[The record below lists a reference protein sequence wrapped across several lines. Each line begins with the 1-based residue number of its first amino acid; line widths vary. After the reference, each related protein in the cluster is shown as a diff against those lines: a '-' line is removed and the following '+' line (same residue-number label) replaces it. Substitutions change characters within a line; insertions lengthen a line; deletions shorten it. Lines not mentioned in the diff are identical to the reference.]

1 VNTTAARGIR
11 VRPVLFALLLALL
24 TAGLVTVGARPALAD
39 TTPCGPD
46 TAYSTCTSAGYTDH
60 GYGALNSNSYW
71 GMATGHECTNY
82 VAYVEE
88 TVNGAPTPGYNL
100 GNAGSWGTNAS
111 ANGVTVNTTPAVGSV
126 AWWTDGYHG
135 ASSLGHVAYVESV
148 NDDGSITVSE
158 DDAGSVGGFEW
169 RTIAAN
175 SGYWPYEF
183 IHFWDPTDLLVARVG
198 NALKAKAGLTDSWSA
213 EATDATDMAASGQRI
228 AYLNTSGNLYAKD
241 GVGGSW
247 NTEVS
252 GTTVDQYAVA
262 PNLLIAREGSTLLGK
277 NGLANSWSTL
287 ATDASNVE
295 ASGQRIAYL
304 NTSGDLYAKDGLGA
318 TWNTEVTTFTV
329 NQYVV
334 TPDLLIVRSG
344 NTLYGKGALTD
355 SWATLATDATDVQA
369 AGTRIAY
376 EDTSGNIKVKN
387 WLTDSW
393 TTETSSVSQY
403 TVTAGNYV
411 LYRTSSDVY
420 GKYGLNDSW
429 TQLATTATD
438 FKATYARFAWL
449 TSSNELYAKDTLGG
463 TAYDELG
470 SVDQYVVS

>member
-1 VNTTAARGIR
+1 MNTTTAGGIR

-100 GNAGSWGTNAS
+100 GDAGSWGTNAS
-111 ANGVTVNTTPAVGSV
+111 AHGVTVNTTPAVGSV
-126 AWWTDGYHG
+126 AWWTDSYHG

-169 RTIAAN
+169 RTITPN
-175 SGYWPYEF
+175 GGYWPYGF
-183 IHFWDPTDLLVARVG
+183 IHFWDPTDLLVARAG
-198 NALKAKAGLTDSWSA
+198 NTLKAKAGLTDGWST

-241 GVGGSW
+241 GVGATW

-277 NGLANSWSTL
+277 NGLKQL
-287 ATDASNVE
+287 
-295 ASGQRIAYL
+295 
-304 NTSGDLYAKDGLGA
+304 
-318 TWNTEVTTFTV
+318 TWNKGSILCAFNSVGKS
-329 NQYVV
+329 
-334 TPDLLIVRSG
+334 R
-344 NTLYGKGALTD
+344 LYL
-355 SWATLATDATDVQA
+355 
-369 AGTRIAY
+369 
-376 EDTSGNIKVKN
+376 
-387 WLTDSW
+387 
-393 TTETSSVSQY
+393 
-403 TVTAGNYV
+403 
-411 LYRTSSDVY
+411 
-420 GKYGLNDSW
+420 
-429 TQLATTATD
+429 
-438 FKATYARFAWL
+438 
-449 TSSNELYAKDTLGG
+449 DTLR
-463 TAYDELG
+463 
-470 SVDQYVVS
+470 